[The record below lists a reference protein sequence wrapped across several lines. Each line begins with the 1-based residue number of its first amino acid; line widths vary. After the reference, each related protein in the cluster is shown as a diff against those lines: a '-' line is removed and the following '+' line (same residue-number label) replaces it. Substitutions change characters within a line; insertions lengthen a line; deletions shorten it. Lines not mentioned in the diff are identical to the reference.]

1 MMKSAQTLPHIR
13 KKKYQM
19 GSKGLTSRY
28 AQTVGDLGST
38 MQFIAETL
46 RYPRVG

>member
-1 MMKSAQTLPHIR
+1 MMKSAQTLPHIH
-13 KKKYQM
+13 KKNTKWV
-19 GSKGLTSRY
+19 LRDRY
-28 AQTVGDLGST
+28 AQTVGDLGFT